1 LEFEGVDLKSNSTKI
16 EHQYFTAAQ
25 LEKMIGDYVGYWS
38 DPSGKSDIEAETAN
52 VLNKNCLQIS
62 QQLLMLL
69 LEENARR

>member
-1 LEFEGVDLKSNSTKI
+1 LKSNPRI

-25 LEKMIGDYVGYWS
+25 LEKMVSDYISYWS
-38 DPSGKSDIEAETAN
+38 DPGGRSDVEAEAAN
-52 VLNKNCLQIS
+52 VLSKNCLQIS